1 MEAISTPTTG
11 TTAAPATASAPSATA
26 APTPVERPT
35 FAQAFASDAATS
47 PEQPAQPEAPTTQAA
62 DAATTQAP
70 VNPNADAKTGPIP
83 FEVHKTA
90 LENARTK
97 GAAEYKEKFGWAENL
112 DRSLIE
118 ETTKI
123 GTLYRNDKP
132 AFFRQLLAEAA
143 GNPETLA
150 VLRSESARFLAGARQ
165 QPAAVDLTPDIPV
178 VDDQG
183 RVVSH
188 SFSAERVKQLLK
200 QERDSLKQELL
211 GEIAPL
217 KQDRETAQRQE
228 QARQEQA
235 HLQSTVTTLYEQAT
249 TDLPHF
255 KEHEQEIA
263 AAFEKIPGDPGTALY
278 RAYAQVVIPKLNAAS
293 QAKALDDLKTKAA
306 ASTANPASAAVATA
320 KRPKSFNDPALTW
333 T

>member
-11 TTAAPATASAPSATA
+11 TTTTAAPAPSA
-26 APTPVERPT
+26 APVSASPAPIERPT

-70 VNPNADAKTGPIP
+70 INPSADAKTGPIP
-83 FEVHKTA
+83 FDVHKTA
-90 LENARTK
+90 LDNARTK
-97 GAAEYKEKFGWAENL
+97 AVAEYKEKFGWAETA
-112 DRSLIE
+112 DRVAYE
-118 ETTKI
+118 EAARI
-123 GTLYRNDKP
+123 GQLYQRDKP
-132 AFFRQLLAEAA
+132 AYLRQVMAEALA
-143 GNPETLA
+143 NPELA
-150 VLRSESARFLAGARQ
+150 PLVRSEAARVLGSRAPQPQSAI
-165 QPAAVDLTPDIPV
+165 PDIPII
-178 VDDQG
+178 DDQG
-183 RVVSH
+183 KVVGNLREIVSQH
-188 SFSAERVKQLLK
+188 LAEFAAKEIEPIKRDYATRQQAE
-200 QERDSLKQELL
+200 QE
-211 GEIAPL
+211 
-217 KQDRETAQRQE
+217 RQE
-228 QARQEQA
+228 QAQLQKTVVTLHEQA
-235 HLQSTVTTLYEQAT
+235 IA
-249 TDLPHF
+249 DLPHF

-320 KRPKSFNDPALTW
+320 KRPKSFNDPALSW